1 MTKSPKSSPSN
12 SPHYHTNGTVPSPSS
27 TPPPP
32 ISHKSSTH
40 QSPLHSNASS
50 QPHLVD
56 LATCNH
62 QRVWR
67 SVTRTLRRYLM
78 CFKPEELRTKE
89 KGKSN
94 VLENGGDRKSTMND
108 GEKSPRNCNYY
119 SEMNDEE
126 RHEQIKQAIIY
137 CKNSTCKDD
146 DPHKRRSFAVYLN
159 C

>member
-12 SPHYHTNGTVPSPSS
+12 SPHYHTNGTVPSSS
-27 TPPPP
+27 SVPPPS
-32 ISHKSSTH
+32 ISNKSSTH
-40 QSPLHSNASS
+40 QSPLHSNASFS

-78 CFKPEELRTKE
+78 CFKPEEPRTKE

-94 VLENGGDRKSTMND
+94 VLENGGDRKSIKWLVLAYLD
-108 GEKSPRNCNYY
+108 GRF
-119 SEMNDEE
+119 
-126 RHEQIKQAIIY
+126 QI
-137 CKNSTCKDD
+137 CD
-146 DPHKRRSFAVYLN
+146 SFASLITVKHQSINKTSEDTRLE
-159 C
+159 